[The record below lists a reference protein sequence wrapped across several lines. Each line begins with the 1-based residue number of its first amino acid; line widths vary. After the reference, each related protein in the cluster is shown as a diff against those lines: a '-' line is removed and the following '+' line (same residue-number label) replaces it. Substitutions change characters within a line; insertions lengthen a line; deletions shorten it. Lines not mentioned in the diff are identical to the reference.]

1 MKALD
6 EIISRRYPELMGRI
20 EELKGKNGQST
31 EDILLKTDVLRNS
44 SVLDVLSEFYRIE
57 KIESIPE
64 DHIDYEL
71 IKQFPISF
79 AKKFRILPI
88 KKNNGMLK
96 VVFAPPQELYALD
109 EVRSRFNCSLKTY
122 IALEQVLNDTIN
134 RVYEQAKDVVSEDIN
149 EGSGLSDMEFTEPQD
164 LIEAEDEAP
173 IIKFIN
179 TLLFQAVREH
189 ASDIHIECFEKEVLI
204 RFRKDGILHDVTK
217 VPKTVQSSVISRVK
231 IMSELDIAEKRKPQD
246 GSIRLKIGGRDI
258 DVRVSTVPT
267 SWGESVVMR
276 LLYRSSVLM
285 SFEQLGLEGEKLKL
299 VESLTQRP
307 HGIILVTGPTGS
319 GKTTSLYAAL
329 QRINLPDKKIITIED
344 PVEYQIQG
352 INQIQV
358 NTRVDLTFANG
369 LRSILRQ
376 DPDVI
381 LVGEIRDRETA
392 DISMNA
398 SLTGHLVFSTLHTND
413 SVSAVTRLADMGVE
427 SFLIASTLSA
437 VIAQRLV
444 RLLCNHC
451 KEQYVP
457 LDEELDRI
465 ELPRESCQEGKIYR
479 VKGCHECMGTGFSGR
494 IAIFEILLIDDEFKN
509 TILTHPDAATLKET
523 ALRKGLVTLRMDGA
537 DKVAN
542 GMTSIDE
549 VLRVTE
555 EVVELASTGT
565 IGI

>member
-6 EIISRRYPELMGRI
+6 EIIGRRYPEVMGRI
-20 EELKGKNGQST
+20 EELKGKNGRNT
-31 EDILLKTDVLRNS
+31 EDILLKTDVLKDS
-44 SVLDVLSEFYRIE
+44 PALDVLSEFYGVE
-57 KIESIPE
+57 KVESIPE
-64 DHIDYEL
+64 DDIDYEL

-79 AKKFRILPI
+79 AKRFRILPI
-88 KKNNGMLK
+88 SKDNGTLK

-109 EVRSRFNCSLKTY
+109 EVRSRFNCSLETY
-122 IALEQVLNDTIN
+122 ITLERVLTDSIN
-134 RVYEQAKDVVSEDIN
+134 RVYEQGKDVVSEDIN

-189 ASDIHIECFEKEVLI
+189 ASDIHIECFEKEVLV

-217 VPKTVQSSVISRVK
+217 VPKTVQSPVISRVK
-231 IMSELDIAEKRKPQD
+231 IMSELDIAERRKPQD

-285 SFEQLGLEGEKLKL
+285 SFEQLGLEGKKLET
-299 VESLTQRP
+299 VESLIKRP

-358 NTRVDLTFANG
+358 NTKVDLTFANG

-444 RLLCNHC
+444 RILCTRC
-451 KEQYVP
+451 RELYVP
-457 LDEELDRI
+457 IDEELGRI
-465 ELPRESCQEGKIYR
+465 GLAREACPEGKIYR
-479 VKGCHECMGTGFSGR
+479 AKGCQECMGTGFSGR
-494 IAIFEILLIDDEFKN
+494 IAIFEILLIDDELKN
-509 TILTHPDAATLKET
+509 TVLTHPDSSTLKEK
-523 ALRKGLVTLRMDGA
+523 ALRNGLITLRMDGA
-537 DKVAN
+537 DKVAK
-542 GMTSIDE
+542 GITSIDE

-555 EVVELASTGT
+555 EELAES
-565 IGI
+565 

>member
-6 EIISRRYPELMGRI
+6 EIIGRRYPEVMGRI
-20 EELKGKNGQST
+20 EELKGKNGRNT
-31 EDILLKTDVLRNS
+31 EDILLKTDVLKDS
-44 SVLDVLSEFYRIE
+44 PALDVLSEFYGVE
-57 KIESIPE
+57 KVESIPE
-64 DHIDYEL
+64 DDIDYEL

-79 AKKFRILPI
+79 AKRFRILPI
-88 KKNNGMLK
+88 SKDNGTLK

-109 EVRSRFNCSLKTY
+109 EVRSRFNCSLETY
-122 IALEQVLNDTIN
+122 ITLERVLTDSIN
-134 RVYEQAKDVVSEDIN
+134 RVYEQGKDVVSEDIN

-189 ASDIHIECFEKEVLI
+189 ASDIHIECFEKEVLV

-231 IMSELDIAEKRKPQD
+231 IMSELDIAERRKPQD

-285 SFEQLGLEGEKLKL
+285 SFEQLGLEGKKLET
-299 VESLTQRP
+299 VESLIKRP

-358 NTRVDLTFANG
+358 NTKVDLTFANG

-444 RLLCNHC
+444 RILCTRC
-451 KEQYVP
+451 RELYVP
-457 LDEELDRI
+457 IDEELGRI
-465 ELPRESCQEGKIYR
+465 GLAREACPEGKIYR
-479 VKGCHECMGTGFSGR
+479 AKGCQECMETGFSGR
-494 IAIFEILLIDDEFKN
+494 IAIFEILLIDDELKN
-509 TILTHPDAATLKET
+509 TVLTHPDSSTLKEK
-523 ALRKGLVTLRMDGA
+523 ALRNGLITLRMDGA
-537 DKVAN
+537 DKVAK
-542 GMTSIDE
+542 GITSIDE

-555 EVVELASTGT
+555 EELAES
-565 IGI
+565 

>member
-1 MKALD
+1 MKVLD
-6 EIISRRYPELMGRI
+6 EIIGRRYPEVMGRI
-20 EELKGKNGQST
+20 EELKGKNGRNT
-31 EDILLKTDVLRNS
+31 EDILLKTDILKDS
-44 SVLDVLSEFYRIE
+44 PALDVLSEFYGVD

-64 DHIDYEL
+64 DDIDYEL

-79 AKKFRILPI
+79 AKRFRILPI
-88 KKNNGMLK
+88 NKNNGTLK

-109 EVRSRFNCSLKTY
+109 EVRSRFNCSLETY
-122 IALEQVLNDTIN
+122 ITLEGVLTDSIN
-134 RVYEQAKDVVSEDIN
+134 RVYEQGKDVVSEDIN

-189 ASDIHIECFEKEVLI
+189 ASDIHIECFEKEVLV

-231 IMSELDIAEKRKPQD
+231 IMSELDIAERRKPQD

-285 SFEQLGLEGEKLKL
+285 SFEQLGLEGKKLET
-299 VESLTQRP
+299 VESLIKRP

-358 NTRVDLTFANG
+358 NTKVDLTFANG
-369 LRSILRQ
+369 LRSMLRQ

-444 RLLCNHC
+444 RILCTRC
-451 KEQYVP
+451 REQYMP
-457 LDEELDRI
+457 IDEGIGRI
-465 ELPRESCQEGKIYR
+465 GLTREACPEGGIYR
-479 VKGCHECMGTGFSGR
+479 AKGCPECMETGFSGR
-494 IAIFEILLIDDEFKN
+494 IAIFEILIIDDELKN
-509 TILTHPDAATLKET
+509 TILTHPDSSTLKEK
-523 ALRKGLVTLRMDGA
+523 ALRNGLITLRMDGA
-537 DKVAN
+537 DKVAK
-542 GMTSIDE
+542 GITSIDE

-555 EVVELASTGT
+555 EELAES
-565 IGI
+565 

>member
-6 EIISRRYPELMGRI
+6 EIIGRRYPEVMGRI
-20 EELKGKNGQST
+20 EELKGKNGRNT
-31 EDILLKTDVLRNS
+31 EDILLKTDVLKDS
-44 SVLDVLSEFYRIE
+44 PALDVLSEFYGVE

-64 DHIDYEL
+64 GDIDYEL

-79 AKKFRILPI
+79 AKRFRILPI
-88 KKNNGMLK
+88 NKDNGTLK
-96 VVFAPPQELYALD
+96 IVFAPPQELYALD
-109 EVRSRFNCSLKTY
+109 EVRSRFNCSLETY
-122 IALEQVLNDTIN
+122 ITLERVLTDSIN
-134 RVYEQAKDVVSEDIN
+134 RVYEQGKDVVSEDMN
-149 EGSGLSDMEFTEPQD
+149 EGSGLSEMEFTEPQD

-189 ASDIHIECFEKEVLI
+189 ASDIHIECFEKEVLV

-231 IMSELDIAEKRKPQD
+231 IMSELDIAERRKPQD

-285 SFEQLGLEGEKLKL
+285 SFEDLGLEGKKLET
-299 VESLTQRP
+299 VESLIKRP

-358 NTRVDLTFANG
+358 NTKVDLTFANG

-437 VIAQRLV
+437 VVAQRLV
-444 RLLCNHC
+444 RILCTQC
-451 KEQYVP
+451 REQYVP
-457 LDEELDRI
+457 IDEELSRI
-465 ELPRESCQEGKIYR
+465 GLARGACPEGKIYR
-479 VKGCHECMGTGFSGR
+479 ARGCQECMETGFSGR
-494 IAIFEILLIDDEFKN
+494 IAIFEILLIDDELKN
-509 TILTHPDAATLKET
+509 TILTHPDSSTLKEK
-523 ALRKGLVTLRMDGA
+523 ALKNGLVTLRMDGA
-537 DKVAN
+537 DKVAK
-542 GMTSIDE
+542 GITSIDE

-555 EVVELASTGT
+555 EELAES
-565 IGI
+565 

>member
-6 EIISRRYPELMGRI
+6 EIISRRYPEVMGRI
-20 EELKGKNGQST
+20 EELKGKNGRNT
-31 EDILLKTDVLRNS
+31 EDILLKTDILKDS
-44 SVLDVLSEFYRIE
+44 PALDVLSEFYGIE

-64 DHIDYEL
+64 DDIDYEL

-88 KKNNGMLK
+88 NKDNGTLK

-109 EVRSRFNCSLKTY
+109 EVRSRFNCSLETY
-122 IALEQVLNDTIN
+122 ITLERVLNDSIN
-134 RVYEQAKDVVSEDIN
+134 RVYEQGKDVASGDIN
-149 EGSGLSDMEFTEPQD
+149 DGSGLSDMEFTEPQD

-189 ASDIHIECFEKEVLI
+189 ASDIHIECFEKEVLV

-231 IMSELDIAEKRKPQD
+231 IMSKLDIAERRKPQD

-258 DVRVSTVPT
+258 DVRVSTIPT

-285 SFEQLGLEGEKLKL
+285 SFEQLGLEGKKLEL
-299 VESLTQRP
+299 LESLARRP

-358 NTRVDLTFANG
+358 NTKVDLTFANG

-427 SFLIASTLSA
+427 PFLIASTLSA
-437 VIAQRLV
+437 VVAQRLV
-444 RLLCNHC
+444 RILCTQC

-457 LDEELDRI
+457 LDEELSRI
-465 ELPRESCQEGKIYR
+465 GLAREFCPEGKIYR
-479 VKGCHECMGTGFSGR
+479 ARGCHECMETGFSGR
-494 IAIFEILLIDDEFKN
+494 IAIFEILLIDNELKN
-509 TILTHPDAATLKET
+509 AVLINPDSVTLKEK
-523 ALRKGLVTLRMDGA
+523 ALRNGLVTLRMDGA
-537 DKVAN
+537 DKVAK
-542 GMTSIDE
+542 GITSIDE

-555 EVVELASTGT
+555 EALAES
-565 IGI
+565 

>member
-6 EIISRRYPELMGRI
+6 EIIGRRYPEVMGRN
-20 EELKGKNGQST
+20 EELKGKNGRNT
-31 EDILLKTDVLRNS
+31 EDILLKTDVLKDS
-44 SVLDVLSEFYRIE
+44 PALDVLSEFYGVE
-57 KIESIPE
+57 KVESIPE
-64 DHIDYEL
+64 DDIDYEL

-79 AKKFRILPI
+79 AKRFRILPI
-88 KKNNGMLK
+88 SKDNGTLK

-109 EVRSRFNCSLKTY
+109 EVRSRFNCSLETY
-122 IALEQVLNDTIN
+122 IALERVLTDSIN
-134 RVYEQAKDVVSEDIN
+134 RVYEQGKDVVSEDIN

-189 ASDIHIECFEKEVLI
+189 ASDIHIECFEKEVLV

-231 IMSELDIAEKRKPQD
+231 IMSELDIAERRKPQD

-285 SFEQLGLEGEKLKL
+285 SFEQLGLEGEKLET
-299 VESLTQRP
+299 VESLIKCP

-358 NTRVDLTFANG
+358 NTKVGLTFANG

-444 RLLCNHC
+444 RILCTQC
-451 KEQYVP
+451 REQYVP
-457 LDEELDRI
+457 VDEELGRI
-465 ELPRESCQEGKIYR
+465 GLAREACPEGKIYR
-479 VKGCHECMGTGFSGR
+479 AKGCQECMETGFSGR
-494 IAIFEILLIDDEFKN
+494 IAIFEILLIDDELKN
-509 TILTHPDAATLKET
+509 TILTHPDSSTLKET
-523 ALRKGLVTLRMDGA
+523 ALRNGLITLRMDGA
-537 DKVAN
+537 DKVAK
-542 GMTSIDE
+542 GITSIDE

-555 EVVELASTGT
+555 EELAES
-565 IGI
+565 

>member
-6 EIISRRYPELMGRI
+6 EIIGRRYPEVMGRI
-20 EELKGKNGQST
+20 EELKGKNGRNT
-31 EDILLKTDVLRNS
+31 EDILLKTDVLKDS
-44 SVLDVLSEFYRIE
+44 PALDVLSEFYGVE
-57 KIESIPE
+57 KVESIPE
-64 DHIDYEL
+64 DDIDHEL

-79 AKKFRILPI
+79 AKRFRILPI
-88 KKNNGMLK
+88 SKDNGTLK

-109 EVRSRFNCSLKTY
+109 EVRSRFNCSLETY
-122 IALEQVLNDTIN
+122 ITLERVLTDSIN
-134 RVYEQAKDVVSEDIN
+134 RIYEQGKDVVSEDIN
-149 EGSGLSDMEFTEPQD
+149 ESSGLSDMEFTEPQD

-173 IIKFIN
+173 VIKFIN
-179 TLLFQAVREH
+179 TLLFQAAREH
-189 ASDIHIECFEKEVLI
+189 ASDIHIECFEKEVLV

-231 IMSELDIAEKRKPQD
+231 IMSELDIAERRKPQD

-285 SFEQLGLEGEKLKL
+285 SFEQLGLEGKKLET
-299 VESLTQRP
+299 VESLIKRP

-358 NTRVDLTFANG
+358 NTKVDLTFANG

-444 RLLCNHC
+444 RILCMRC
-451 KEQYVP
+451 REQYVP
-457 LDEELDRI
+457 IDEEIGRI
-465 ELPRESCQEGKIYR
+465 GLAREACPEGRIYRAKGCQE
-479 VKGCHECMGTGFSGR
+479 CMETGFSGR
-494 IAIFEILLIDDEFKN
+494 IAIFEILIIDDELKN
-509 TILTHPDAATLKET
+509 TILTHPDSSTLKEK
-523 ALRKGLVTLRMDGA
+523 ALRNGLITLRMDGA
-537 DKVAN
+537 DKVAK
-542 GMTSIDE
+542 GITSIDE

-555 EVVELASTGT
+555 EELAES
-565 IGI
+565 

>member
-6 EIISRRYPELMGRI
+6 EIISRRYPEVMGRI
-20 EELKGKNGQST
+20 EELKGKNGRNT
-31 EDILLKTDVLRNS
+31 EDILLKTDILKDS
-44 SVLDVLSEFYRIE
+44 PALDVLSEFYGIE

-64 DHIDYEL
+64 NDIDYEL

-88 KKNNGMLK
+88 NKDNGTLK

-109 EVRSRFNCSLKTY
+109 EVRSRFNCSLETY
-122 IALEQVLNDTIN
+122 ITLERVLNDSIN
-134 RVYEQAKDVVSEDIN
+134 RVYEQGKDVVSEDIN
-149 EGSGLSDMEFTEPQD
+149 DGSGLSNMEFTEPQD

-189 ASDIHIECFEKEVLI
+189 ASDIHIECFEKEVLV

-217 VPKTVQSSVISRVK
+217 VPKKVQSSVISRVK
-231 IMSELDIAEKRKPQD
+231 IMSQLDIAERREPQD

-285 SFEQLGLEGEKLKL
+285 SFEQLGLGGKKLRL
-299 VESLTQRP
+299 LESLARRP

-358 NTRVDLTFANG
+358 NSKVDLTFANG

-427 SFLIASTLSA
+427 PFLIASTLSA
-437 VIAQRLV
+437 VVAQRLV
-444 RLLCNHC
+444 RILCTQC

-457 LDEELDRI
+457 LDGELARI
-465 ELPRESCQEGKIYR
+465 GGLARGFCPEGKIYR
-479 VKGCHECMGTGFSGR
+479 ARGCHECMETGFSGR
-494 IAIFEILLIDDEFKN
+494 IAIFEILLIDDELKN
-509 TILTHPDAATLKET
+509 TVLTNLDSTTLKEK
-523 ALRKGLVTLRMDGA
+523 ALKNGLVTLRMDGA
-537 DKVAN
+537 EKVAK
-542 GMTSIDE
+542 GITSIDE

-555 EVVELASTGT
+555 EELAES
-565 IGI
+565 

>member
-6 EIISRRYPELMGRI
+6 EIIGRRYPEVMGRI
-20 EELKGKNGQST
+20 EELKGKNGRNT
-31 EDILLKTDVLRNS
+31 EDILLKTDVLKDS
-44 SVLDVLSEFYRIE
+44 PALDVLSEFYGVE

-64 DHIDYEL
+64 GDIDFEL

-79 AKKFRILPI
+79 AKRFRILPI
-88 KKNNGMLK
+88 SKDNGTLK
-96 VVFAPPQELYALD
+96 IVFAPPQELYALD
-109 EVRSRFNCSLKTY
+109 EVRSRFNCSLETY
-122 IALEQVLNDTIN
+122 ITLERVLTDSIN
-134 RVYEQAKDVVSEDIN
+134 RVYEQGKDVVSEDIN
-149 EGSGLSDMEFTEPQD
+149 EGSGLSEMEFTEPQD

-189 ASDIHIECFEKEVLI
+189 ASDIHIECFEKEVLV

-231 IMSELDIAEKRKPQD
+231 IMSELDIAERRKPQD

-285 SFEQLGLEGEKLKL
+285 SFEQLGLEGEKLET
-299 VESLTQRP
+299 VDSLIKRP

-358 NTRVDLTFANG
+358 HTKVDLTFANG

-444 RLLCNHC
+444 RILCMRC
-451 KEQYVP
+451 REQYVP
-457 LDEELDRI
+457 IDEEINRI
-465 ELPRESCQEGKIYR
+465 GLARNACPEGKIYR
-479 VKGCHECMGTGFSGR
+479 AKGCQECMETGFSGR
-494 IAIFEILLIDDEFKN
+494 IAIFEILLIDDELKN
-509 TILTHPDAATLKET
+509 TILTHPDSSTLKEK
-523 ALRKGLVTLRMDGA
+523 ALKNGLVTLRMDGA
-537 DKVAN
+537 DKVAK
-542 GMTSIDE
+542 GITSIDE

-555 EVVELASTGT
+555 EELAES
-565 IGI
+565 

>member
-6 EIISRRYPELMGRI
+6 EIIGRRYPEVMGRI
-20 EELKGKNGQST
+20 EELKGKNGRNT
-31 EDILLKTDVLRNS
+31 EDILLKTDVLKDS
-44 SVLDVLSEFYRIE
+44 PALDVLSEFYGVE

-64 DHIDYEL
+64 DDIDYEL

-79 AKKFRILPI
+79 AKRFRILPI
-88 KKNNGMLK
+88 NKDNGTLK

-109 EVRSRFNCSLKTY
+109 EVRSRFNCSLETY
-122 IALEQVLNDTIN
+122 ITLERVLTDSIN
-134 RVYEQAKDVVSEDIN
+134 RVYEQGKDVVSEDIN

-189 ASDIHIECFEKEVLI
+189 ASDIHIECFEKEVLV

-231 IMSELDIAEKRKPQD
+231 IMSELDIAERRKPQD

-285 SFEQLGLEGEKLKL
+285 SFEQLGLEGKKLET
-299 VESLTQRP
+299 VESLIKRP

-358 NTRVDLTFANG
+358 NTKVDLTFANG

-444 RLLCNHC
+444 RILCTQC
-451 KEQYVP
+451 REQYVP
-457 LDEELDRI
+457 IDEEIGRI
-465 ELPRESCQEGKIYR
+465 GLAREACPEGRIYR
-479 VKGCHECMGTGFSGR
+479 ATGCPECMETGFSGR
-494 IAIFEILLIDDEFKN
+494 IAIFEILIIDDELKN
-509 TILTHPDAATLKET
+509 TILTHPDSSTLKEK
-523 ALRKGLVTLRMDGA
+523 ALRNGLITLRMDGA
-537 DKVAN
+537 DKVAK
-542 GMTSIDE
+542 GITSIDE

-555 EVVELASTGT
+555 EELAES
-565 IGI
+565 

>member
-6 EIISRRYPELMGRI
+6 EIIGRRYPEVMGRI
-20 EELKGKNGQST
+20 EELKGKNGRNT
-31 EDILLKTDVLRNS
+31 EDILLKTDVLNDS
-44 SVLDVLSEFYRIE
+44 PALDVLSEFYGVE

-64 DHIDYEL
+64 DDIDYEL

-79 AKKFRILPI
+79 AKRFRILPI
-88 KKNNGMLK
+88 NKDNGTLK
-96 VVFAPPQELYALD
+96 VIFAPPQELYALD
-109 EVRSRFNCSLKTY
+109 EVRSRFNCSLETY
-122 IALEQVLNDTIN
+122 ITLERVLTDSIN
-134 RVYEQAKDVVSEDIN
+134 RIYEQGKDVVSEDMN

-189 ASDIHIECFEKEVLI
+189 ASDIHIECFEKEVLV

-231 IMSELDIAEKRKPQD
+231 IMSELDIAERRKPQD

-285 SFEQLGLEGEKLKL
+285 SFEQLGLEGKKLET
-299 VESLTQRP
+299 VESLIKRP

-358 NTRVDLTFANG
+358 NAKVDLTFANG

-444 RLLCNHC
+444 RVLCTRC
-451 KEQYVP
+451 REQYVP
-457 LDEELDRI
+457 IDEEVSRI
-465 ELPRESCQEGKIYR
+465 GLAREACPEGKIYR
-479 VKGCHECMGTGFSGR
+479 AKGCQECMETGFSGR
-494 IAIFEILLIDDEFKN
+494 IAIFEILIIDDGLKN
-509 TILTHPDAATLKET
+509 TILTHPDSSTLKEK
-523 ALRKGLVTLRMDGA
+523 ALRNGLITLRMDGA
-537 DKVAN
+537 DKVAK
-542 GMTSIDE
+542 GITSIDE

-555 EVVELASTGT
+555 EEPAES
-565 IGI
+565 

>member
-6 EIISRRYPELMGRI
+6 EIISRRYPEVMGRI
-20 EELKGKNGQST
+20 EELKGKNGRNT
-31 EDILLKTDVLRNS
+31 EDILLKTDILKDS
-44 SVLDVLSEFYRIE
+44 PALDVLSEFYGIE

-64 DHIDYEL
+64 DDIDYEL

-88 KKNNGMLK
+88 NKDNGTLK

-109 EVRSRFNCSLKTY
+109 EVRSRFNCSLETY
-122 IALEQVLNDTIN
+122 ITLERVLNDSIN
-134 RVYEQAKDVVSEDIN
+134 RVYEQGKDVASGDIN
-149 EGSGLSDMEFTEPQD
+149 DGSGLSDMEFTEPQD

-189 ASDIHIECFEKEVLI
+189 ASDIHIECFEKEVLV

-231 IMSELDIAEKRKPQD
+231 IMSELDIAERRKPQD

-285 SFEQLGLEGEKLKL
+285 SFEQLGLEGKKLEL
-299 VESLTQRP
+299 LESLARRP

-358 NTRVDLTFANG
+358 NTKVGLTFANG

-427 SFLIASTLSA
+427 PFLIASTLSA
-437 VIAQRLV
+437 VVAQRLV
-444 RLLCNHC
+444 RILCTQC

-457 LDEELDRI
+457 LDGELTRI
-465 ELPRESCQEGKIYR
+465 GLAREFCPEGQIYR
-479 VKGCHECMGTGFSGR
+479 ARGCHECMETGFSGR
-494 IAIFEILLIDDEFKN
+494 IAIFEILLIDDELKN
-509 TILTHPDAATLKET
+509 AVLINPDSVTLKEK
-523 ALRKGLVTLRMDGA
+523 ALRNGLVTLRMDGA
-537 DKVAN
+537 DKVAK
-542 GMTSIDE
+542 GITSIDE

-555 EVVELASTGT
+555 EVLAES
-565 IGI
+565 

>member
-6 EIISRRYPELMGRI
+6 EIIGRRYPEAMGRI
-20 EELKGKNGQST
+20 EELKGKNGRNT
-31 EDILLKTDVLRNS
+31 EDILLKTDILKDS
-44 SVLDVLSEFYRIE
+44 PALEVLSEFYGVE
-57 KIESIPE
+57 KVESIPE
-64 DHIDYEL
+64 DDIDYEL

-88 KKNNGMLK
+88 NKDNGTLK
-96 VVFAPPQELYALD
+96 VIFAPPQELYALD
-109 EVRSRFNCSLKTY
+109 EVRSRFNCSVETY
-122 IALEQVLNDTIN
+122 IALEHVLNDSIN
-134 RVYEQAKDVVSEDIN
+134 RVYEQGKDVVSEDIN

-189 ASDIHIECFEKEVLI
+189 ASDIHIECFEKEVLV

-285 SFEQLGLEGEKLKL
+285 SFEDLGLEGQKLET
-299 VESLTQRP
+299 VESLIKRP

-358 NTRVDLTFANG
+358 NTKVGLTFANG

-444 RLLCNHC
+444 RILCARC

-457 LDEELDRI
+457 IGEELSRI
-465 ELPRESCQEGKIYR
+465 GLAREACPEGKIYR
-479 VKGCHECMGTGFSGR
+479 AKGCQECMETGFSGR
-494 IAIFEILLIDDEFKN
+494 IAIFEILLIDDELKN
-509 TILTHPDAATLKET
+509 TILTHPDSATLKEK
-523 ALRKGLVTLRMDGA
+523 ALKSGLVTLRMDGA
-537 DKVAN
+537 DKVAK
-542 GMTSIDE
+542 GVTSIDE

-555 EVVELASTGT
+555 EELAES
-565 IGI
+565 

>member
-6 EIISRRYPELMGRI
+6 EIIGRRYPEVMGRI
-20 EELKGKNGQST
+20 EELKGKNGRNT
-31 EDILLKTDVLRNS
+31 EDILLKTDVLKDS
-44 SVLDVLSEFYRIE
+44 PALDVLSEFYGVE

-64 DHIDYEL
+64 GDIDYEL

-79 AKKFRILPI
+79 AKRFRILPI
-88 KKNNGMLK
+88 NKDNGTLK
-96 VVFAPPQELYALD
+96 IVFAPPQELYALD
-109 EVRSRFNCSLKTY
+109 EVRSRFNCSLETY
-122 IALEQVLNDTIN
+122 ITLERVLTDSIN
-134 RVYEQAKDVVSEDIN
+134 RVYEQGKDVVSEDIN
-149 EGSGLSDMEFTEPQD
+149 EGSGLSEMEFTEPQD

-189 ASDIHIECFEKEVLI
+189 ASDIHVECFEKEVLV

-231 IMSELDIAEKRKPQD
+231 IMSELDIAERRKPQD

-285 SFEQLGLEGEKLKL
+285 SFEDLGLEGKKLET
-299 VESLTQRP
+299 VESLIKRP

-358 NTRVDLTFANG
+358 NTKVDLTFANG

-437 VIAQRLV
+437 VVAQRLV
-444 RLLCNHC
+444 RILCTQC
-451 KEQYVP
+451 REQYVP
-457 LDEELDRI
+457 IDEELSRI
-465 ELPRESCQEGKIYR
+465 GLARGACPEGKIYR
-479 VKGCHECMGTGFSGR
+479 AMGCKECMDTGFSGR
-494 IAIFEILLIDDEFKN
+494 IAIFEILLIDDELKN
-509 TILTHPDAATLKET
+509 TILTHPDSSTLKEK
-523 ALRKGLVTLRMDGA
+523 ALRNGLVTLRMDGA
-537 DKVAN
+537 DKVAK
-542 GMTSIDE
+542 GITSIDE

-555 EVVELASTGT
+555 EELAES
-565 IGI
+565 

>member
-6 EIISRRYPELMGRI
+6 EIIGRRYPEVMGRI
-20 EELKGKNGQST
+20 EELKGKNGRNT
-31 EDILLKTDVLRNS
+31 EDILLKTDVLKDS
-44 SVLDVLSEFYRIE
+44 PALDVLSEFYGVE

-64 DHIDYEL
+64 GDIDFEL

-79 AKKFRILPI
+79 AKRFRILPI
-88 KKNNGMLK
+88 SKDNGTLK
-96 VVFAPPQELYALD
+96 IVFAPPQELYALD
-109 EVRSRFNCSLKTY
+109 EVRSRFNCSLETY
-122 IALEQVLNDTIN
+122 ITLERVLTDSIN
-134 RVYEQAKDVVSEDIN
+134 RVYEQGKDIVSEDIN
-149 EGSGLSDMEFTEPQD
+149 EGSGLSEMEFTEPQD

-189 ASDIHIECFEKEVLI
+189 ASDIHIECFEKEVLV

-231 IMSELDIAEKRKPQD
+231 IMSELDIAERRKPQD

-285 SFEQLGLEGEKLKL
+285 SFEQLGLEGEKLET
-299 VESLTQRP
+299 VDSLIKRP

-319 GKTTSLYAAL
+319 GKTTSLYATL

-358 NTRVDLTFANG
+358 HTKVDLTFANG

-444 RLLCNHC
+444 RILCMRC
-451 KEQYVP
+451 REQYVP
-457 LDEELDRI
+457 IDEEINRI
-465 ELPRESCQEGKIYR
+465 GLARNACPEGKIYR
-479 VKGCHECMGTGFSGR
+479 AKGCQECMETGFSGR
-494 IAIFEILLIDDEFKN
+494 IAIFEILLIDDELKN
-509 TILTHPDAATLKET
+509 TILTHPDSSTLKEK
-523 ALRKGLVTLRMDGA
+523 ALKNGLVTLRMDGA
-537 DKVAN
+537 DKVAK
-542 GMTSIDE
+542 GITSIDE

-555 EVVELASTGT
+555 EELAES
-565 IGI
+565 

>member
-6 EIISRRYPELMGRI
+6 KIIGRRYPEVMGRI
-20 EELKGKNGQST
+20 EELKGKNGRNT
-31 EDILLKTDVLRNS
+31 EDILLKTDVLKDS
-44 SVLDVLSEFYRIE
+44 PALDVLSEFYGVG

-64 DHIDYEL
+64 DDIDYEL

-79 AKKFRILPI
+79 AKRFRILPI
-88 KKNNGMLK
+88 NKDNGTLK

-109 EVRSRFNCSLKTY
+109 EVRSRFNCSLETY
-122 IALEQVLNDTIN
+122 ITLERVLTDSIN
-134 RVYEQAKDVVSEDIN
+134 RIYEQGKDIVSEDIN

-189 ASDIHIECFEKEVLI
+189 ASDIHIECFEKEVLV

-231 IMSELDIAEKRKPQD
+231 IMSELDIAERRKPQD

-285 SFEQLGLEGEKLKL
+285 SFEQLGLEGKKLET
-299 VESLTQRP
+299 VESLIKRP

-358 NTRVDLTFANG
+358 NTKVDLTFANG
-369 LRSILRQ
+369 LRSVLRQ

-444 RLLCNHC
+444 RVLCTRC
-451 KEQYVP
+451 REQYVP
-457 LDEELDRI
+457 IDEEVSRI
-465 ELPRESCQEGKIYR
+465 GLAREACPGGKIYR
-479 VKGCHECMGTGFSGR
+479 AKGCQECMETGFSGR
-494 IAIFEILLIDDEFKN
+494 IAIFEILIIDDELKN
-509 TILTHPDAATLKET
+509 TILTHPDSSTLKEK
-523 ALRKGLVTLRMDGA
+523 ALRNGLITLRMDGA
-537 DKVAN
+537 DKVAK
-542 GMTSIDE
+542 GITSIDE

-555 EVVELASTGT
+555 EELAES
-565 IGI
+565 

>member
-6 EIISRRYPELMGRI
+6 EIIGRRYPEVMGRI
-20 EELKGKNGQST
+20 EELKGKNGRNT
-31 EDILLKTDVLRNS
+31 EDILLKTDILKDS
-44 SVLDVLSEFYRIE
+44 PALEVLSEFYGVE
-57 KIESIPE
+57 KVESIPE
-64 DHIDYEL
+64 DDIDYEL

-88 KKNNGMLK
+88 NKDNGTLK
-96 VVFAPPQELYALD
+96 VIFAPPQELYALD
-109 EVRSRFNCSLKTY
+109 EVRSRFNCSLETY
-122 IALEQVLNDTIN
+122 IALERVLNDSIN
-134 RVYEQAKDVVSEDIN
+134 RVYEQGKDVVSEDIN

-189 ASDIHIECFEKEVLI
+189 ASDIHIECFEKEVLV

-285 SFEQLGLEGEKLKL
+285 SFEQLGLEGEKLET
-299 VESLTQRP
+299 VASLTQRP

-358 NTRVDLTFANG
+358 NTKVDLTFANG

-444 RLLCNHC
+444 RILCAGC

-457 LDEELDRI
+457 IDEELSRVG
-465 ELPRESCQEGKIYR
+465 LARGACPGGKIYR
-479 VKGCHECMGTGFSGR
+479 AKGCQECMETGFSGR
-494 IAIFEILLIDDEFKN
+494 IAIFEILIIDDELKN
-509 TILTHPDAATLKET
+509 TILTHPDSATLKDT
-523 ALRKGLVTLRMDGA
+523 AIRNGLVTLRMDGA
-537 DKVAN
+537 DKVAR
-542 GMTSIDE
+542 GITSIDE

-555 EVVELASTGT
+555 EELADS
-565 IGI
+565 

>member
-6 EIISRRYPELMGRI
+6 EIISRRYPEVMGRI
-20 EELKGKNGQST
+20 EELKGKNGRNT
-31 EDILLKTDVLRNS
+31 EDILLKTDILKDS
-44 SVLDVLSEFYRIE
+44 PALDVLSEFYGIE

-64 DHIDYEL
+64 DDIDYEL

-88 KKNNGMLK
+88 NKDNGTLK

-109 EVRSRFNCSLKTY
+109 EVRSRFNCSLETY
-122 IALEQVLNDTIN
+122 ITLERVLNDSIN
-134 RVYEQAKDVVSEDIN
+134 RVYEQGKDVVSEDMN
-149 EGSGLSDMEFTEPQD
+149 DGSGLSDMGFTEPQD

-189 ASDIHIECFEKEVLI
+189 ASDIHIECFEKEVLV

-231 IMSELDIAEKRKPQD
+231 IMSELDIAERRKPQD

-285 SFEQLGLEGEKLKL
+285 SFEQLGLEGKKLKL
-299 VESLTQRP
+299 LESLARRP

-358 NTRVDLTFANG
+358 NTKVDLTFANG

-381 LVGEIRDRETA
+381 LVGEIR
-392 DISMNA
+392 
-398 SLTGHLVFSTLHTND
+398 TG
-413 SVSAVTRLADMGVE
+413 
-427 SFLIASTLSA
+427 
-437 VIAQRLV
+437 
-444 RLLCNHC
+444 
-451 KEQYVP
+451 KP
-457 LDEELDRI
+457 
-465 ELPRESCQEGKIYR
+465 P
-479 VKGCHECMGTGFSGR
+479 
-494 IAIFEILLIDDEFKN
+494 IFQ
-509 TILTHPDAATLKET
+509 
-523 ALRKGLVTLRMDGA
+523 
-537 DKVAN
+537 
-542 GMTSIDE
+542 
-549 VLRVTE
+549 
-555 EVVELASTGT
+555 
-565 IGI
+565 

>member
-6 EIISRRYPELMGRI
+6 EIIGRRYPEVMGRI
-20 EELKGKNGQST
+20 EELKAKNGRNT
-31 EDILLKTDVLRNS
+31 EDILLKTDVLKDS
-44 SVLDVLSEFYRIE
+44 PALEVLSEFYGVE

-64 DHIDYEL
+64 DDIDYEL

-88 KKNNGMLK
+88 NKNNGTLK
-96 VVFAPPQELYALD
+96 VIFAPPQELYALD
-109 EVRSRFNCSLKTY
+109 EIRSRFSCSLETY
-122 IALEQVLNDTIN
+122 IALERVLNDSIN
-134 RVYEQAKDVVSEDIN
+134 RVYEQGKDVGSEDIN
-149 EGSGLSDMEFTEPQD
+149 EGSGLSEMEFTEPQD

-189 ASDIHIECFEKEVLI
+189 ASDIHIECFEKEVLV

-285 SFEQLGLEGEKLKL
+285 SFEQLGLEGKKLET
-299 VESLTQRP
+299 VESFTQRP

-358 NTRVDLTFANG
+358 NTRVNLTFANG

-444 RLLCNHC
+444 RILCVRC

-457 LDEELDRI
+457 IDEELSRI
-465 ELPRESCQEGKIYR
+465 GLAREACPEEKIYR
-479 VKGCHECMGTGFSGR
+479 AKGCPECMETGFSGR
-494 IAIFEILLIDDEFKN
+494 IAIFEILIIDDELKN
-509 TILTHPDAATLKET
+509 TILTHPDSATLKDR
-523 ALRKGLVTLRMDGA
+523 AIRNGLVTLRMDGA
-537 DKVAN
+537 DKVAR
-542 GMTSIDE
+542 GITSIDE

-555 EVVELASTGT
+555 EELADS
-565 IGI
+565 

>member
-6 EIISRRYPELMGRI
+6 EIISRRYPEVMGRI
-20 EELKGKNGQST
+20 EELKGKNGRNT
-31 EDILLKTDVLRNS
+31 EDILLKTDILKDS
-44 SVLDVLSEFYRIE
+44 PALDVLSEFYGIE

-64 DHIDYEL
+64 DDIDYEL

-88 KKNNGMLK
+88 NKDNGTLK

-109 EVRSRFNCSLKTY
+109 EVRSRFNCSLETY
-122 IALEQVLNDTIN
+122 ITLERVLNDSIN
-134 RVYEQAKDVVSEDIN
+134 RVYEQGKDVASGDIN
-149 EGSGLSDMEFTEPQD
+149 DGSGLSDMEFTEPQD

-189 ASDIHIECFEKEVLI
+189 ASDIHIECFEKEVLV

-231 IMSELDIAEKRKPQD
+231 IMSELDIAERRKPQD

-258 DVRVSTVPT
+258 DVRVSTIPT

-285 SFEQLGLEGEKLKL
+285 SFEQLGLEGKKLEL
-299 VESLTQRP
+299 LESLARRP

-358 NTRVDLTFANG
+358 NTKVDLTFANG

-427 SFLIASTLSA
+427 PFLIASTLSA
-437 VIAQRLV
+437 VVAQRLV
-444 RLLCNHC
+444 RILCTQC

-457 LDEELDRI
+457 LDEELSRI
-465 ELPRESCQEGKIYR
+465 GLAREFCPEGKIYR
-479 VKGCHECMGTGFSGR
+479 ARGCHECMETGFSGR
-494 IAIFEILLIDDEFKN
+494 IAIFEILLIDNELKN
-509 TILTHPDAATLKET
+509 AVLINLDSATLKEK
-523 ALRKGLVTLRMDGA
+523 ALRNGLVTLRMDGA
-537 DKVAN
+537 DKVAK
-542 GMTSIDE
+542 GITSIDE

-555 EVVELASTGT
+555 EALAES
-565 IGI
+565 

>member
-6 EIISRRYPELMGRI
+6 EIIGRRYPEVMGRI
-20 EELKGKNGQST
+20 EELKGKNGRNT
-31 EDILLKTDVLRNS
+31 EDILLKTDVLKDS
-44 SVLDVLSEFYRIE
+44 PALDVLSEFYGVE

-64 DHIDYEL
+64 SDIDYEL

-79 AKKFRILPI
+79 AKRFRILPI
-88 KKNNGMLK
+88 NKDNGTLK

-109 EVRSRFNCSLKTY
+109 EVRSRFNCSLETY
-122 IALEQVLNDTIN
+122 ITLERVLTDSIN
-134 RVYEQAKDVVSEDIN
+134 RVYEQGKDVVSEDIN

-189 ASDIHIECFEKEVLI
+189 ASDIHIECFEKEVLV

-231 IMSELDIAEKRKPQD
+231 IMSELDIAERRKPQD

-285 SFEQLGLEGEKLKL
+285 NFEQLGLEGKKLET
-299 VESLTQRP
+299 VESLIKRP

-319 GKTTSLYAAL
+319 GKTTSLYASL

-358 NTRVDLTFANG
+358 NTKVDLTFTNG

-444 RLLCNHC
+444 RILCTPC
-451 KEQYVP
+451 REQYVP
-457 LDEELDRI
+457 IDEELSRI
-465 ELPRESCQEGKIYR
+465 GLAREACPEGKIYR
-479 VKGCHECMGTGFSGR
+479 AKGCQECMDTGFSGR
-494 IAIFEILLIDDEFKN
+494 IAIFEILIIDDELKN
-509 TILTHPDAATLKET
+509 TILTHPDSATLKER
-523 ALRKGLVTLRMDGA
+523 ALRNGLITLRMDGA
-537 DKVAN
+537 DKVAK
-542 GMTSIDE
+542 GITSIDE

-555 EVVELASTGT
+555 EEPAES
-565 IGI
+565 

>member
-6 EIISRRYPELMGRI
+6 EIIGRRYPEVMGRI
-20 EELKGKNGQST
+20 EELKGKNGRNT
-31 EDILLKTDVLRNS
+31 EDILLKTDVLKDS
-44 SVLDVLSEFYRIE
+44 PALDVLSEFYGVE

-64 DHIDYEL
+64 DDIDYEL

-79 AKKFRILPI
+79 AKRFRILPI
-88 KKNNGMLK
+88 NKDNGTLK

-109 EVRSRFNCSLKTY
+109 EVRSRFSCSLETY
-122 IALEQVLNDTIN
+122 IALERVLTDSIN
-134 RVYEQAKDVVSEDIN
+134 RVYEQGKDVVSEDIN

-189 ASDIHIECFEKEVLI
+189 ASDIHIECFEKEVLV

-231 IMSELDIAEKRKPQD
+231 IMSELDIAERRKPQD

-285 SFEQLGLEGEKLKL
+285 SFEDLGLEGKKLET
-299 VESLTQRP
+299 VESLIKRP

-319 GKTTSLYAAL
+319 GKTTSLYASL

-358 NTRVDLTFANG
+358 NTKVDLTFANG

-444 RLLCNHC
+444 RILCMQC
-451 KEQYVP
+451 REQYVP
-457 LDEELDRI
+457 IDEETARI
-465 ELPRESCQEGKIYR
+465 GLAREACPEGKIYR
-479 VKGCHECMGTGFSGR
+479 AKGCQECMETGFSGR
-494 IAIFEILLIDDEFKN
+494 IAIFEILIIDDELKN
-509 TILTHPDAATLKET
+509 TILTHPDSATLKEK
-523 ALRKGLVTLRMDGA
+523 ALRNGLITLRMDGA
-537 DKVAN
+537 DKVAK
-542 GMTSIDE
+542 GITSIDE

-555 EVVELASTGT
+555 EELAES
-565 IGI
+565 

>member
-6 EIISRRYPELMGRI
+6 EIISRRYPEVMGRI
-20 EELKGKNGQST
+20 EELKGKNGRNT
-31 EDILLKTDVLRNS
+31 EDILLKTDILKDS
-44 SVLDVLSEFYRIE
+44 PALDVLSEFYGIE

-64 DHIDYEL
+64 DDIDYEL

-88 KKNNGMLK
+88 NKDNGTLK

-109 EVRSRFNCSLKTY
+109 EVRSRFNCSLETY
-122 IALEQVLNDTIN
+122 ITLERVLNDSIN
-134 RVYEQAKDVVSEDIN
+134 RVYEQGKDVASGDIN
-149 EGSGLSDMEFTEPQD
+149 DGSGLSDMEFTEPQD

-189 ASDIHIECFEKEVLI
+189 ASDIHIECFEKEVLV

-231 IMSELDIAEKRKPQD
+231 IMSELDIAERRKPQD

-285 SFEQLGLEGEKLKL
+285 SFEQLGLEGKKLEL
-299 VESLTQRP
+299 LESLARRP

-358 NTRVDLTFANG
+358 NTKVGLTFANG

-437 VIAQRLV
+437 VVAQRLV
-444 RLLCNHC
+444 RILCTQC

-457 LDEELDRI
+457 LDEELTRI
-465 ELPRESCQEGKIYR
+465 GLAREFCPEGKIYR
-479 VKGCHECMGTGFSGR
+479 ARGCHECMETGFSGR
-494 IAIFEILLIDDEFKN
+494 IAIFEILLIDDELKN
-509 TILTHPDAATLKET
+509 AVLINPDSTTLKEK
-523 ALRKGLVTLRMDGA
+523 ALKNGLVTLRMDGA
-537 DKVAN
+537 DKVAK
-542 GMTSIDE
+542 GITSIDE

-555 EVVELASTGT
+555 EVLAES
-565 IGI
+565 

>member
-6 EIISRRYPELMGRI
+6 EIISRRYPEVMGRI
-20 EELKGKNGQST
+20 EELKGKNGRNT
-31 EDILLKTDVLRNS
+31 EDILLKTDILKDS
-44 SVLDVLSEFYRIE
+44 PALDVLSEFYGIE

-64 DHIDYEL
+64 DDIDYEL

-88 KKNNGMLK
+88 NKDNGTLK

-109 EVRSRFNCSLKTY
+109 EVRSRFNCSLETY
-122 IALEQVLNDTIN
+122 ITLERVLNDSIN
-134 RVYEQAKDVVSEDIN
+134 RVYEQSKDVASGDIN
-149 EGSGLSDMEFTEPQD
+149 DGSGLSDMEFTEPQD

-189 ASDIHIECFEKEVLI
+189 ASDIHIECFEKEVLV

-231 IMSELDIAEKRKPQD
+231 IMSELDIAERRKPQD

-258 DVRVSTVPT
+258 DVRVSTIPT

-285 SFEQLGLEGEKLKL
+285 SFEQLGLEGKKLEL
-299 VESLTQRP
+299 LESLARRP

-358 NTRVDLTFANG
+358 NTKVDLTFANG

-427 SFLIASTLSA
+427 PFLIASTLSA
-437 VIAQRLV
+437 VVAQRLV
-444 RLLCNHC
+444 RILCTQC

-457 LDEELDRI
+457 LDEELSRI
-465 ELPRESCQEGKIYR
+465 GLAREFCPEGKIYR
-479 VKGCHECMGTGFSGR
+479 ARGCHECMETGFSGR
-494 IAIFEILLIDDEFKN
+494 IAIFEILLIDNELKN
-509 TILTHPDAATLKET
+509 AVLINPDSATLKEK
-523 ALRKGLVTLRMDGA
+523 ALRNGLVTLRMDGA
-537 DKVAN
+537 DKVAK
-542 GMTSIDE
+542 GITSIDE

-555 EVVELASTGT
+555 EALAES
-565 IGI
+565 

>member
-6 EIISRRYPELMGRI
+6 EIIGRRYPEVMGRI
-20 EELKGKNGQST
+20 EELKGKNGRNT
-31 EDILLKTDVLRNS
+31 EDILLKTDVLKDS
-44 SVLDVLSEFYRIE
+44 PALDVLSEFYGVE

-64 DHIDYEL
+64 GDIDFEL

-79 AKKFRILPI
+79 AKRFRILPI
-88 KKNNGMLK
+88 SKDNGTLK
-96 VVFAPPQELYALD
+96 IVFAPPQELYALD
-109 EVRSRFNCSLKTY
+109 EVRSRFNCSLETY
-122 IALEQVLNDTIN
+122 ITLERVLTDSIN
-134 RVYEQAKDVVSEDIN
+134 RVYEQGKDVVSEDIN
-149 EGSGLSDMEFTEPQD
+149 EGSGLSEMEFTEPQD

-189 ASDIHIECFEKEVLI
+189 ASDIHIECFEKEVLV

-231 IMSELDIAEKRKPQD
+231 IMSELDIAERRKPQD

-285 SFEQLGLEGEKLKL
+285 SFEQLGLEGEKLET
-299 VESLTQRP
+299 VDSLIKRP

-358 NTRVDLTFANG
+358 HTKVDLTFANG

-444 RLLCNHC
+444 RILCMRC
-451 KEQYVP
+451 REQYVP
-457 LDEELDRI
+457 IDEEINRI
-465 ELPRESCQEGKIYR
+465 GLARNACPEGKIYR
-479 VKGCHECMGTGFSGR
+479 AKGCQECMETGFSGR
-494 IAIFEILLIDDEFKN
+494 IAIFEILLIDDELKN
-509 TILTHPDAATLKET
+509 TILTHPDSPTLKEK
-523 ALRKGLVTLRMDGA
+523 ALKNGLVTLRMDGA
-537 DKVAN
+537 DKVAK
-542 GMTSIDE
+542 GITSIDE

-555 EVVELASTGT
+555 EELAES
-565 IGI
+565 

>member
-6 EIISRRYPELMGRI
+6 EIISRRYPEVMGRI
-20 EELKGKNGQST
+20 EELKGKNGRNT
-31 EDILLKTDVLRNS
+31 EDILLKTDILKDS
-44 SVLDVLSEFYRIE
+44 PALDVLSEFYGIE

-64 DHIDYEL
+64 DDIDYEL

-88 KKNNGMLK
+88 NKDNGTLK

-109 EVRSRFNCSLKTY
+109 EVRSRFNCSLETY
-122 IALEQVLNDTIN
+122 ITLERVLNDSIN
-134 RVYEQAKDVVSEDIN
+134 RVYEQGKDVASGDIN
-149 EGSGLSDMEFTEPQD
+149 DGSGLSDMEFTEPQD

-189 ASDIHIECFEKEVLI
+189 ASDIHIECFEKEVLV

-231 IMSELDIAEKRKPQD
+231 IMSELDIAERRKPQD

-258 DVRVSTVPT
+258 DVRVSTIPT

-285 SFEQLGLEGEKLKL
+285 SFEQLGLEGKKLEL
-299 VESLTQRP
+299 LESLARRP

-358 NTRVDLTFANG
+358 NTKVGLTFATG

-427 SFLIASTLSA
+427 PFLIASTLSA
-437 VIAQRLV
+437 VVAQRLV
-444 RLLCNHC
+444 RILCTQC

-457 LDEELDRI
+457 LDEELSRI
-465 ELPRESCQEGKIYR
+465 GLAREFCPEGKIYR
-479 VKGCHECMGTGFSGR
+479 ARGCHECMETGFSGR
-494 IAIFEILLIDDEFKN
+494 IAIFEILLIDDKLKN
-509 TILTHPDAATLKET
+509 AVLINPDSATLKEK
-523 ALRKGLVTLRMDGA
+523 ALRNGLVTLRMDGA
-537 DKVAN
+537 DKVAK
-542 GMTSIDE
+542 GITSIDE

-555 EVVELASTGT
+555 EVLAES
-565 IGI
+565 

>member
-6 EIISRRYPELMGRI
+6 EIISRRYPEVMGRI
-20 EELKGKNGQST
+20 EELKGKNGRNT
-31 EDILLKTDVLRNS
+31 EDILLKTDVLKDS
-44 SVLDVLSEFYRIE
+44 PALDVLSEFYGIE

-64 DHIDYEL
+64 DEIDYEL

-88 KKNNGMLK
+88 NKDNGTLK

-109 EVRSRFNCSLKTY
+109 EVRSRFGCSLETY
-122 IALEQVLNDTIN
+122 ITLERVLNDSIN
-134 RVYEQAKDVVSEDIN
+134 RVYEQGKDVVSEDIN
-149 EGSGLSDMEFTEPQD
+149 EGSGLSEMEFTEPQD

-189 ASDIHIECFEKEVLI
+189 ASDIHIECFEKEVLV

-285 SFEQLGLEGEKLKL
+285 SFEQLGLEGKKLEL

-358 NTRVDLTFANG
+358 NTKVDLTFANG

-444 RLLCNHC
+444 RILCEQC

-457 LDEELDRI
+457 IDEELGRI
-465 ELPRESCQEGKIYR
+465 GLAREFCPEGKIYR
-479 VKGCHECMGTGFSGR
+479 AKGCQECMGTGFSGR
-494 IAIFEILLIDDEFKN
+494 IAIFEILLIDDELKN
-509 TILTHPDAATLKET
+509 TVLTHPDSATLKEK
-523 ALRKGLVTLRMDGA
+523 ALRNGLVTLRMDGA
-537 DKVAN
+537 DKVAK
-542 GMTSIDE
+542 GITSIDE

-555 EVVELASTGT
+555 EELAET
-565 IGI
+565 

>member
-6 EIISRRYPELMGRI
+6 EIIGRRYPEAMGRI
-20 EELKGKNGQST
+20 EELRGKNGRNT
-31 EDILLKTDVLRNS
+31 EDILLKTDIIKDS
-44 SVLDVLSEFYRIE
+44 PVLDVLSEFYGVE

-64 DHIDYEL
+64 DDIDYEL

-88 KKNNGMLK
+88 NKSDGMLK
-96 VVFAPPQELYALD
+96 VIFAPPQELYALD
-109 EVRSRFNCSLKTY
+109 EVRSRFNCSLETY
-122 IALEQVLNDTIN
+122 ITLERVLNDSIN
-134 RVYEQAKDVVSEDIN
+134 RVYEQGKDVVSEDIN
-149 EGSGLSDMEFTEPQD
+149 EGSGFSDMEFTEPQD

-189 ASDIHIECFEKEVLI
+189 ASDIHIECFEKEVLV

-285 SFEQLGLEGEKLKL
+285 SFEQLGLEGKKFET

-358 NTRVDLTFANG
+358 NAKVDLTFANG

-444 RLLCNHC
+444 RILCARC

-457 LDEELDRI
+457 IDEELSRI
-465 ELPRESCQEGKIYR
+465 GLARGACPEGRIYR
-479 VKGCHECMGTGFSGR
+479 ARGCPECMETGFSGR
-494 IAIFEILLIDDEFKN
+494 IAIFEILLIDDELKN
-509 TILTHPDAATLKET
+509 TILTHPDSSTLKDK
-523 ALRKGLVTLRMDGA
+523 AIRNGLVTLRMDGA
-537 DKVAN
+537 DKVAK
-542 GMTSIDE
+542 GVTSIDE

-555 EVVELASTGT
+555 EELADN
-565 IGI
+565 

>member
-6 EIISRRYPELMGRI
+6 EIIGKRYPEVMGRI
-20 EELKGKNGQST
+20 EELKGKNGRNT
-31 EDILLKTDVLRNS
+31 EDILLKTDVLKDS
-44 SVLDVLSEFYRIE
+44 PALDVLSEFYGVE

-64 DHIDYEL
+64 DDIDYEL

-79 AKKFRILPI
+79 AKRFRILPI
-88 KKNNGMLK
+88 NKDNGTLK
-96 VVFAPPQELYALD
+96 IIFAPPQELYALD
-109 EVRSRFNCSLKTY
+109 EVRSRFNCSLETY
-122 IALEQVLNDTIN
+122 ITLERVLTDSIN
-134 RVYEQAKDVVSEDIN
+134 RIYEQGKDVVSEDIN
-149 EGSGLSDMEFTEPQD
+149 EGSGLSEMEFTEPQD

-189 ASDIHIECFEKEVLI
+189 ASDIHIECFEKEVLV

-231 IMSELDIAEKRKPQD
+231 IMSELDIAERRKPQD

-276 LLYRSSVLM
+276 MLYRSSVLM
-285 SFEQLGLEGEKLKL
+285 SFEQLGLEGRKLET
-299 VESLTQRP
+299 VESLIKRP

-358 NTRVDLTFANG
+358 NTKVDLTFANG

-444 RLLCNHC
+444 RVLCTRC
-451 KEQYVP
+451 REQYVP
-457 LDEELDRI
+457 IDEEVGRI
-465 ELPRESCQEGKIYR
+465 GLAREACPEGGIYRAKGCQE
-479 VKGCHECMGTGFSGR
+479 CMETGFSGR
-494 IAIFEILLIDDEFKN
+494 IAIFEILIIDDELKN
-509 TILTHPDAATLKET
+509 TVLIHPDSSTLKEK
-523 ALRKGLVTLRMDGA
+523 ALRNGLITLRMDGA
-537 DKVAN
+537 DKVAK
-542 GMTSIDE
+542 GITSIDE

-555 EVVELASTGT
+555 EELAES
-565 IGI
+565 

>member
-6 EIISRRYPELMGRI
+6 EIISRRYPEVMGRI
-20 EELKGKNGQST
+20 EELKGKNGRNT
-31 EDILLKTDVLRNS
+31 EDILLKTDILKDS
-44 SVLDVLSEFYRIE
+44 PALDVLSEFYGIE

-64 DHIDYEL
+64 DDIDYEL

-88 KKNNGMLK
+88 NKDNGTLK

-109 EVRSRFNCSLKTY
+109 EVRSRFNCSLETY
-122 IALEQVLNDTIN
+122 ITLERVLNDSIN
-134 RVYEQAKDVVSEDIN
+134 RVYEQGKDVASGDIN
-149 EGSGLSDMEFTEPQD
+149 DGSGLSDMEFTEPQD

-189 ASDIHIECFEKEVLI
+189 ASDIHIECFEKEVLV

-231 IMSELDIAEKRKPQD
+231 IMSELDIAERRKPQD

-258 DVRVSTVPT
+258 DVRVSTIPT

-285 SFEQLGLEGEKLKL
+285 SFEQLGLEGKKLEL
-299 VESLTQRP
+299 LESLARRP

-358 NTRVDLTFANG
+358 NTKVGLTFANG

-427 SFLIASTLSA
+427 PFLIASTLSA
-437 VIAQRLV
+437 VVAQRLV
-444 RLLCNHC
+444 RILCTQC

-457 LDEELDRI
+457 LDEELSRI
-465 ELPRESCQEGKIYR
+465 GLAREFCPEGKIYR
-479 VKGCHECMGTGFSGR
+479 ARGCHECMETGFSGR
-494 IAIFEILLIDDEFKN
+494 IAIFEILLIDNELKN
-509 TILTHPDAATLKET
+509 AVLINPDSVTLKEK
-523 ALRKGLVTLRMDGA
+523 ALRNGLVTLRMDGA
-537 DKVAN
+537 DKVAK
-542 GMTSIDE
+542 GITSIDE

-555 EVVELASTGT
+555 EALAES
-565 IGI
+565 

>member
-6 EIISRRYPELMGRI
+6 EIISRRYPEVMGRI
-20 EELKGKNGQST
+20 EELKGKNGRNT
-31 EDILLKTDVLRNS
+31 EDILLKTDVLKDS
-44 SVLDVLSEFYRIE
+44 PALDVLSEFYGIE

-64 DHIDYEL
+64 DDIDYEL

-88 KKNNGMLK
+88 NKDNGTLK
-96 VVFAPPQELYALD
+96 VIFAPPQELYALD
-109 EVRSRFNCSLKTY
+109 EVRSRFNCSLETY
-122 IALEQVLNDTIN
+122 ITLERVLNDSIN
-134 RVYEQAKDVVSEDIN
+134 RVYEQGKDVVSGDMN
-149 EGSGLSDMEFTEPQD
+149 EGSGLSEMEFTEPQD

-189 ASDIHIECFEKEVLI
+189 ASDIHIECFEKEVLV

-231 IMSELDIAEKRKPQD
+231 IMSELDIAERRKPQD

-285 SFEQLGLEGEKLKL
+285 SFEQLGLEGKKLEL
-299 VESLTQRP
+299 LESLIQRP

-358 NTRVDLTFANG
+358 NTKVDLTFANG

-444 RLLCNHC
+444 RILCAQC

-457 LDEELDRI
+457 IDEELGRI
-465 ELPRESCQEGKIYR
+465 GLSRESCPEGKIYR
-479 VKGCHECMGTGFSGR
+479 AKGCQECMETGFSGR
-494 IAIFEILLIDDEFKN
+494 IAIFEILLIDDGLKN
-509 TILTHPDAATLKET
+509 TILIHPDSATLKEK
-523 ALRKGLVTLRMDGA
+523 ALRNGLVTLRMDGA
-537 DKVAN
+537 DKVAK
-542 GMTSIDE
+542 GITSIDE
-549 VLRVTE
+549 MLRVTE
-555 EVVELASTGT
+555 EELAES
-565 IGI
+565 

>member
-6 EIISRRYPELMGRI
+6 EIIGRRYPEVMGRI
-20 EELKGKNGQST
+20 EELKGKNGRNT
-31 EDILLKTDVLRNS
+31 EDILLKTDVLKDS
-44 SVLDVLSEFYRIE
+44 PALDVLSEFYGVE

-64 DHIDYEL
+64 DDIDYEL

-79 AKKFRILPI
+79 AKRFRILPI
-88 KKNNGMLK
+88 NKDNGTLK

-109 EVRSRFNCSLKTY
+109 EVRSRFNCSLETY
-122 IALEQVLNDTIN
+122 ITLERVLTDSIN
-134 RVYEQAKDVVSEDIN
+134 RVYEQGKDVVSEDIN

-189 ASDIHIECFEKEVLI
+189 ASDIHIECFEKEVLV

-231 IMSELDIAEKRKPQD
+231 IMSELDIAERRKPQD

-285 SFEQLGLEGEKLKL
+285 SFEQLGLEGKKLET
-299 VESLTQRP
+299 VESFIKRP

-358 NTRVDLTFANG
+358 NTKVDLTFANG

-444 RLLCNHC
+444 RILCTQC
-451 KEQYVP
+451 REQYVP
-457 LDEELDRI
+457 IDEEIGRI
-465 ELPRESCQEGKIYR
+465 GLAREACPEGRIYR
-479 VKGCHECMGTGFSGR
+479 ATGCPECMETGFSGR
-494 IAIFEILLIDDEFKN
+494 IAIFEILIIDDELKN
-509 TILTHPDAATLKET
+509 TILTHPDSSTLKEK
-523 ALRKGLVTLRMDGA
+523 ALRNGLITLRMDGA
-537 DKVAN
+537 DKVAK
-542 GMTSIDE
+542 GITSIDE

-555 EVVELASTGT
+555 EELAES
-565 IGI
+565 

>member
-6 EIISRRYPELMGRI
+6 EIISRLHPEATPKIR
-20 EELKGKNGQST
+20 ELGEKNGQNT
-31 EDILLKTDVLRNS
+31 EDIILTTDILEES
-44 SVLDVLSEFYRIE
+44 SLLDVLSEFYGTE
-57 KIESIPE
+57 KAESIPE
-64 DHIDYEL
+64 DEIDYEL
-71 IKQFPISF
+71 VKQFPIGF
-79 AKKFRILPI
+79 AKRFRILPI
-88 KKNNGMLK
+88 SLNDGVLK

-109 EVRSRFNCSLKTY
+109 EIMSRFSCSLRTR
-122 IALEQVLNDTIN
+122 ITLERVLSESIN
-134 RVYEQAKDVVSEDIN
+134 RVYERSKDIGSEGIR
-149 EGSGLSDMEFTEPQD
+149 EGTGLDEMDFAEPQD

-189 ASDIHIECFEKEVLI
+189 ASDVHIECFEKDVKI
-204 RFRKDGILHDVTK
+204 RFRKDGILHDVTS
-217 VPKTVQSSVISRVK
+217 VPKTVQSQVVSRVK
-231 IMSELDIAEKRKPQD
+231 IMSQLDIAEKRKPQD
-246 GSIRLKIGGRDI
+246 GSIRLKVGGRDI

-276 LLYRSSVLM
+276 LLYRSSVLLN
-285 SFEQLGLEGEKLKL
+285 FEDLGLEGEKLKL
-299 VESLTQRP
+299 VESFTRRP
-307 HGIILVTGPTGS
+307 HGIVLVTGPTGS

-329 QRINLPDKKIITIED
+329 QRINLPDRKIITIED

-413 SVSAVTRLADMGVE
+413 SVSAVTRLVDMGVE
-427 SFLIASTLSA
+427 PFLIASTLSA

-444 RLLCNHC
+444 RVLCGHC
-451 KEQYVP
+451 RERYEP
-457 LDEELDRI
+457 LCEEIARI
-465 ELPRESCQEGKIYR
+465 GLARESCPEGKIYR
-479 VKGCHECMGTGFSGR
+479 ARGCTDCMETGFSGR
-494 IAIFEILLIDDEFKN
+494 IAIFEILVIDDEIKN
-509 TILTHPDAATLKET
+509 TILTSPDAATLKDK
-523 ALRKGLVTLRMDGA
+523 ALRNGLVTLRTDGA
-537 DKVAN
+537 AKVA
-542 GMTSIDE
+542 GGTTSIEE

-555 EVVELASTGT
+555 EVSE
-565 IGI
+565 